1 MLRLPWPIS
10 AACALLA
17 LSLFGVGCKQGNGD
31 RCEVNSD
38 CSSNYCIPCGGFN
51 NSVCNDPTA
60 PLRCPQSNNLGLG
73 GAGGNGGTAGNGG
86 VGGQAGGAGGNGGAG
101 GQAGGA
107 GGTTAPVDSG
117 SDLSTEAGTGEAGAG

>member
-1 MLRLPWPIS
+1 MS

-51 NSVCNDPTA
+51 NSVCNDSAPNA
-60 PLRCPQSNNLGLG
+60 PLKCPAQSSATGLG
-73 GAGGNGGTAGNGG
+73 GAAGNG
-86 VGGQAGGAGGNGGAG
+86 VGGQAGGAGGSGGAG
-101 GQAGGA
+101 GEASGA
-107 GGTTAPVDSG
+107 GGMTAPVDSG
-117 SDLSTEAGTGEAGAG
+117 SDLSTEAGAG